1 MEELKSTEILER
13 EIIEDARKKALR
25 TLKLSEDTISVQNAK
40 WEQKLAENIKKLE
53 KKYIEEIKT
62 EGEKVMSRLPVDKK
76 RAKIESIENM
86 LNSAVEN
93 WYKSLTRTQILDLL
107 GRELTKSKEQLTKN
121 REQRTERKEQKEES
135 SDICARISGLEIAEA
150 EAILKQSNL
159 MCAVSEIP
167 SLSRY
172 PSIVIDTEDVRIT
185 ASIENMIEALLDDK
199 RSELVTAL
207 VGRDFLG
214 DE

>member
-76 RAKIESIENM
+76 RAKIERIENM